1 MIESHY
7 GFKPT
12 IIKLSNSIESSFDI
26 DRVIHMEYLNIKEE
40 GLRKQLV
47 EDSKS
52 ELGQLLK
59 DINLEG
65 YLYTNRTET
74 LGKKKK
80 KSVFA
85 DLIPFKSAK
94 WGSEDIFISL
104 STGIVC

>member
-1 MIESHY
+1 MIDTHY

-12 IIKLSNSIESSFDI
+12 IIKLGNSIESSFDI
-26 DRVIHMEYLNIKEE
+26 DRVIQMEYLNIKEE

-47 EDSKS
+47 EDSNS

-80 KSVFA
+80 TSLFA
-85 DLIPFKSAK
+85 DLILFKK
-94 WGSEDIFISL
+94 MK
-104 STGIVC
+104 

>member
-1 MIESHY
+1 
-7 GFKPT
+7 
-12 IIKLSNSIESSFDI
+12 
-26 DRVIHMEYLNIKEE
+26 MEYLNIKEE

-80 KSVFA
+80 TSLFA
-85 DLIPFKSAK
+85 DLIPFKPAK
-94 WGSEDIFISL
+94 
-104 STGIVC
+104 